1 MEPLLRYNWS
11 RKKNSGLKES
21 PARKGVRQEKNSIK
35 MLVRVSR
42 QLNAKDFA
50 LVRKTKTIP
59 LRLATVLLKQ
69 TMILFSTMDS
79 VILAV
84 QT

>member
-1 MEPLLRYNWS
+1 MEPLLGHNWS

-21 PARKGVRQEKNSIK
+21 PARKGVRQEKNLIK
-35 MLVRVSR
+35 MLARVSL

-59 LRLATVLLKQ
+59 LRLATASPKQ
-69 TMILFSTMDS
+69 TMILSSTMDS
-79 VILAV
+79 EILAA